1 MIRRSCFQIFT
12 GSHRQRKKTNCEIQ
26 EMSAERR
33 WKEQKNFINIESQVR
48 FISIRAETQRRSI
61 MTPLYG

>member
-12 GSHRQRKKTNCEIQ
+12 GSRRQRKKTNCEIQ

-48 FISIRAETQRRSI
+48 FISIRAET
-61 MTPLYG
+61 